1 MGSSFSMVGG
11 GMSPEDVCAIC
22 TEAGPDED
30 TGLEQVLICPNGHYA
45 HVDCVSLWYAQAD
58 KCPECR
64 VVVRDFPL
72 WKEINPPPPDIPV
85 LPGAPAPAAPLP
97 TGNILADFDNN
108 EGFEPSYD
116 FSDHEQS
123 IIANRN
129 FMNMRDENDYDTAL
143 EYFYSDEGEAYVK
156 YLIDEDMRQY
166 EYLINVDE
174 EDPENVIMN
183 SLMYSIVRDGKMNVA
198 EALYD
203 YARRNDLLEDLLEY
217 SGAIIN
223 KFVDNF
229 NYDRDQEILSW
240 LWSRDFNVGF
250 GFLENAALEA
260 RNADAVH
267 WYLIHVQPNIG
278 DEELI
283 ELFDTLRSDMEDE
296 DYNMTDEQNEIYAL
310 LERYLNTDMQAQQT
324 GGGMWQRGGF
334 FMTCS

>member
-11 GMSPEDVCAIC
+11 GMSLEDVCAIC

-72 WKEINPPPPDIPV
+72 WKEINPPAPDLPV
-85 LPGAPAPAAPLP
+85 LPGAHISVAPLP
-97 TGNILADFDNN
+97 SGNILADFDNN
-108 EGFEPSYD
+108 EYQVGYD

-129 FMNMRDENDYDTAL
+129 FMNMRDENEYDTAF

-166 EYLINVDE
+166 EYLINVED
-174 EDPENVIMN
+174 EDPENVIKD
-183 SLMYSIVRDGKMNVA
+183 SLMYSIIRDGKMNVA

-203 YARRNDLLEDLLEY
+203 YARRNDLLSDLQEG

-223 KFVDNF
+223 KFADNF
-229 NYDRDQEILSW
+229 NYDRDQEVLYW
-240 LWSRDFNVGF
+240 LWSRGFGVGF
-250 GFLENAALEA
+250 GFLEIAALETK
-260 RNADAVH
+260 NADAVR
-267 WYLIHVQPNIG
+267 WYLIHVEPSIN
-278 DEELI
+278 DEQFI
-283 ELFDTLRSDMEDE
+283 ELFDTM
-296 DYNMTDEQNEIYAL
+296 DEQDAVYAVHGL
-310 LERYLNTDMQAQQT
+310 LQRYFNMNMQVNRVQQGQGRVQQT

>member
-11 GMSPEDVCAIC
+11 GISPEDICAIC

-45 HVDCVSLWYAQAD
+45 HVDCISLWYAQAD

-72 WKEINPPPPDIPV
+72 WREINPPPDPD
-85 LPGAPAPAAPLP
+85 APASPAAPDPAPVVPLP
-97 TGNILADFDNN
+97 SGNILADFDNN
-108 EGFEPSYD
+108 EYQVGYD
-116 FSDHEQS
+116 MYDPEQL

-129 FMNMRDENDYDTAL
+129 FMNMREEDDYDTAF
-143 EYFYSDEGEAYVK
+143 EYFNSDEGEAYVK

-166 EYLINVDE
+166 EYLINVQD
-174 EDPENVIMN
+174 EDPDNVLMN

-203 YARRNDLLEDLLEY
+203 YARSNDLLEDLHES

-223 KFVDNF
+223 KFADHF
-229 NYDRDQEILSW
+229 NYDRDQDVLYW
-240 LWSRDFNVGF
+240 LWSRGFGVGF
-250 GFLENAALEA
+250 WFLESAALETK
-260 RNADAVH
+260 NADAVK
-267 WYLIHVQPNIG
+267 WYLTHVKPSTN
-278 DEELI
+278 DEQLI
-283 ELFDTLRSDMEDE
+283 ELFDSVGSD
-296 DYNMTDEQNEIYAL
+296 TIDEQDAVYAVL
-310 LERYLNTDMQAQQT
+310 DRYFNMNMQVQQN
-324 GGGMWQRGGF
+324 GGMWQRGGF